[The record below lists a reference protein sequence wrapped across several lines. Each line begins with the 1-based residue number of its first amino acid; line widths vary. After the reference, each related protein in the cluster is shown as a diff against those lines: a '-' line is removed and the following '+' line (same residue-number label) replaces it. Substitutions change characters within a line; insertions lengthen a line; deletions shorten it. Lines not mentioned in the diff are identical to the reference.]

1 MSQRKQRRPSE
12 RGNRA
17 WESPKETAASIA
29 QCLDYLHSE
38 ALMYGLAELSH
49 FIGVAA
55 EVARNVAELRPNGE
69 ETDDQLSCSRH

>member
-1 MSQRKQRRPSE
+1 
-12 RGNRA
+12 
-17 WESPKETAASIA
+17 
-29 QCLDYLHSE
+29 
-38 ALMYGLAELSH
+38 MYGLAELSH